1 MKRFYEAVTVGNE
14 GTILLDGRPVRT
26 PAREL
31 LTLPTAAL
39 ARAVADEWD
48 AQSKEIDP
56 RTMPLTGLANAAIDR
71 VGADPVAFAAGLAAY
86 GETDLLCYRAEDPEP
101 LVVRQ
106 NDRWNPLLDWAERRF
121 DVHFTLVTG
130 IMHQPQPGLT
140 CQRLA
145 AAIAAESPF
154 RLAALSPIVT
164 ISGSLVV
171 ALAIAHGA
179 LDAGQAFDIA
189 HLDELWQEEMW
200 GEDWLAAEARSRRR
214 SDFDVACRFLSLLE
228 T

>member
-1 MKRFYEAVTVGNE
+1 VKRFYEAVTVGTD

-26 PAREL
+26 PAREFL
-31 LTLPTAAL
+31 MLPTAAL
-39 ARAVADEWD
+39 AQAIAMEWES
-48 AQSKEIDP
+48 QSKEVDA

-71 VGADPVAFAAGLAAY
+71 VAPDPTAFAAGLAAY
-86 GETDLLCYRAEDPEP
+86 GETDLLCYRADEPEP
-101 LVVRQ
+101 LVRRQ
-106 NDRWNPLLDWAERRF
+106 AERWNPLLDWAERRF

-145 AAIAAESPF
+145 AAIAVEPPF
-154 RLAALSPIVT
+154 RLAALSPIVS
-164 ISGSLVV
+164 ISGSLVI

-179 LDAGQAFDIA
+179 LDPERAFDIA

-214 SDFDVACRFLSLLE
+214 ADFDAACRFLSLLKA
-228 T
+228 